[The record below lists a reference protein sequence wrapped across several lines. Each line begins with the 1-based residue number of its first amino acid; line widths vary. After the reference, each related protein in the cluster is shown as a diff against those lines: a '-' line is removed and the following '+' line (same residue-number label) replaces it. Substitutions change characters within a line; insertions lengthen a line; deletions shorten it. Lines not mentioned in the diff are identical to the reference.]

1 MTATPEQHDVVDVL
15 TADHRAVRALFEG
28 YRTATEPELRRQLVD
43 RITVE
48 VVRHSVAEEAHLYPT
63 VRKALPNGDR
73 IADEEIEELTE
84 AERILSDLDAVDPR
98 DRRFDPLVRDL
109 MDVVSMHIRGEEDL
123 VFPELRE
130 RLTPEER
137 MALGL
142 RVSEATAAARGVA
155 PVSEPVREPI
165 SPEGPGPGR
174 TLADRV
180 REQLTGRTR

>member
-1 MTATPEQHDVVDVL
+1 MTATPEQHDVVALL
-15 TADHRAVRALFEG
+15 TADHRVVRDLFEG
-28 YRTATEPELRRQLVD
+28 YRTTTDPERRRQLVD
-43 RITVE
+43 RMTVE
-48 VVRHSVAEEAHLYPT
+48 VVRHSVAEEVHLYPT

-84 AERILSDLDAVDPR
+84 AERILADLDAVDPR
-98 DRRFDPLVRDL
+98 DRRFDPLVREL

-142 RVSEATAAARGVA
+142 RVGEAAAAARGVS
-155 PVSEPVREPI
+155 PV

>member
-1 MTATPEQHDVVDVL
+1 MTAMPEQHDVVDLL
-15 TADHRAVRALFEG
+15 TADHRAVRDLFEV
-28 YRTATEPELRRQLVD
+28 YRTTTDPELRRQLVD
-43 RITVE
+43 RMTVA
-48 VVRHSVAEEAHLYPT
+48 VVRHSVAEEVHLYPT

-98 DRRFDPLVRDL
+98 DRRFDPLVREL

-142 RVSEATAAARGVA
+142 RVGEAAAAVRGA
-155 PVSEPVREPI
+155 PPV

>member
-1 MTATPEQHDVVDVL
+1 MPEQHDVVDLL
-15 TADHRAVRALFEG
+15 TADHRAVRDLFEV
-28 YRTATEPELRRQLVD
+28 YRTTTDPELRRQLVD
-43 RITVE
+43 RMTVA
-48 VVRHSVAEEAHLYPT
+48 VVRHSVAEEVHLYPT

-98 DRRFDPLVRDL
+98 DRRFDPLVREL

-142 RVSEATAAARGVA
+142 RVGEAAAAVRGA
-155 PVSEPVREPI
+155 PPV

>member
-1 MTATPEQHDVVDVL
+1 MTAMPEEHDVVDVL
-15 TADHRAVRALFEG
+15 TADHRTVRTLFEG
-28 YRTATEPELRRQLVD
+28 YRATIDPERRRQLVH
-43 RITVE
+43 RMTVE
-48 VVRHSVAEEAHLYPT
+48 VVRHSVAEETYLYPT

-73 IADEEIEELTE
+73 IADEEIEELAE
-84 AERILSDLDAVDPR
+84 AERILSDLDAVDPA
-98 DRRFDPLVRDL
+98 DRIFDPLVRDL

-137 MALGL
+137 MVLGL
-142 RVSEATAAARGVA
+142 RVGEAAAAARGVP
-155 PVSEPVREPI
+155 PV

-180 REQLTGRTR
+180 RERLTGRTR

>member
-15 TADHRAVRALFEG
+15 TADHHTVRNLFEG
-28 YRTATEPELRRQLVD
+28 YRATTDPDQRRQLVD
-43 RITVE
+43 RMTVE
-48 VVRHSVAEEAHLYPT
+48 VVRHSVAEESYLYPT

-73 IADEEIEELTE
+73 IANEEIEELTE

-98 DRRFDPLVRDL
+98 DRRFNPLVRDL
-109 MDVVSMHIRGEEDL
+109 MDVMSMHIRGEEDL

-137 MALGL
+137 MMLGL
-142 RVSEATAAARGVA
+142 RVGEATTAARGVP
-155 PVSEPVREPI
+155 PV

-180 REQLTGRTR
+180 RERLTGRTR

>member
-1 MTATPEQHDVVDVL
+1 MTATPEQHDVVALL
-15 TADHRAVRALFEG
+15 TADHRVVHDLFEG
-28 YRTATEPELRRQLVD
+28 YRTTTDPERRRQLVD
-43 RITVE
+43 RMTVE
-48 VVRHSVAEEAHLYPT
+48 VVRHSVAEEVHLYPT
-63 VRKALPNGDR
+63 VRKALPKGDR
-73 IADEEIEELTE
+73 IADEEIEELAE
-84 AERILSDLDAVDPR
+84 AERILADLDAVDPR
-98 DRRFDPLVRDL
+98 DRRFDPLVREL

-142 RVSEATAAARGVA
+142 RVGEAAAAVRGA
-155 PVSEPVREPI
+155 PPV

>member
-109 MDVVSMHIRGEEDL
+109 MDVMSMHIRGEEDL

-155 PVSEPVREPI
+155 PVGEPVSEPI

>member
-1 MTATPEQHDVVDVL
+1 MTAMPEQHDVVDVL
-15 TADHRAVRALFEG
+15 TADHHAVRNLFEG
-28 YRTATEPELRRQLVD
+28 YRATTDPDQRRQLVD
-43 RITVE
+43 RMTVE
-48 VVRHSVAEEAHLYPT
+48 VVRHSVAEEIYLYPT

-84 AERILSDLDAVDPR
+84 AERILSDLDGVDPR

-137 MALGL
+137 MMLGL
-142 RVSEATAAARGVA
+142 RVGEAAAAAQGVP
-155 PVSEPVREPI
+155 PV

-180 REQLTGRTR
+180 RERLTGRTR

>member
-1 MTATPEQHDVVDVL
+1 MTATPEQHDVVEVL
-15 TADHRAVRALFEG
+15 TADHRAVRDLFAG
-28 YRTATEPELRRQLVD
+28 YRATPDPGRRRRLVN

-63 VRKALPNGDR
+63 VRKALPDGDR
-73 IADEEIEELTE
+73 IADQEIEELTE
-84 AERILSDLDAVDPR
+84 AERILSDLDAVDPL
-98 DRRFDPLVRDL
+98 DRRFDPLVQDL
-109 MDVVSMHIRGEEDL
+109 MDVVSRHIRGEEDL

-142 RVSEATAAARGVA
+142 RVGETTAAARSA
-155 PVSEPVREPI
+155 PPVT
-165 SPEGPGPGR
+165 PEGPGPGR

>member
-1 MTATPEQHDVVDVL
+1 MTATPEQHDVVALL
-15 TADHRAVRALFEG
+15 TADHRTVRDLFEG
-28 YRTATEPELRRQLVD
+28 YRAATDPERRRQLVD
-43 RITVE
+43 RMTVA
-48 VVRHSVAEEAHLYPT
+48 VVRHSVTEEVHLYPT

-98 DRRFDPLVRDL
+98 DRRFDPLVREL

-142 RVSEATAAARGVA
+142 RVGEAAAAAQGVP
-155 PVSEPVREPI
+155 PV

-180 REQLTGRTR
+180 RERLTGRTR

>member
-1 MTATPEQHDVVDVL
+1 MTAMPEQHDVVDVL
-15 TADHRAVRALFEG
+15 TADHHAVRNLFEG
-28 YRTATEPELRRQLVD
+28 YRATTDPDQRRQLVD
-43 RITVE
+43 RMTVE
-48 VVRHSVAEEAHLYPT
+48 VVRHSVAEETYLYPT

-109 MDVVSMHIRGEEDL
+109 MDVVAMHIRGEEDL

-137 MALGL
+137 MMLGL
-142 RVSEATAAARGVA
+142 RVGEATAAAQGVP
-155 PVSEPVREPI
+155 PV

-180 REQLTGRTR
+180 RERLTGRTR

>member
-1 MTATPEQHDVVDVL
+1 MTAMPEEHDVVDVL
-15 TADHRAVRALFEG
+15 TADHHTVRTLFEG
-28 YRTATEPELRRQLVD
+28 YRATTDPERRRQLVH
-43 RITVE
+43 RMTVE
-48 VVRHSVAEEAHLYPT
+48 VVRHSVTEETYLYPT

-73 IADEEIEELTE
+73 IADEEIEELAE
-84 AERILSDLDAVDPR
+84 AERILSDLDAVDPG
-98 DRRFDPLVRDL
+98 DRSFDPLVRDL

-137 MALGL
+137 MVLGL
-142 RVSEATAAARGVA
+142 RVGEAAAAARGVP
-155 PVSEPVREPI
+155 PV

-180 REQLTGRTR
+180 RERLTGRTR

>member
-1 MTATPEQHDVVDVL
+1 MTATPEQHDVVTLL
-15 TADHRAVRALFEG
+15 TADHHAVRDLFEG
-28 YRTATEPELRRQLVD
+28 YRTTTDPELRRQLVD
-43 RITVE
+43 RITVA
-48 VVRHSVAEEAHLYPT
+48 VVRHSVTEEVHLYPT

-98 DRRFDPLVRDL
+98 DRRFDPLVREL
-109 MDVVSMHIRGEEDL
+109 MEVVSMHIRGEEDL

-142 RVSEATAAARGVA
+142 RVGEAAAAVRGVP
-155 PVSEPVREPI
+155 PV